1 MEEKTGFTYR
11 SLFWPVAFIGVGVFL
26 LLGNLGILPEYSL
39 WTLFRLWPLAL
50 IVIGLDIMI
59 GRRSPV
65 IGGLIGLGAVALVL
79 VLVFAGPS
87 LGLAPADTELV
98 TERFTERVGNATSA
112 RVNLDLTV
120 GKTTLDAL
128 IDPNTLIDA
137 ELTYVG
143 EITFDVQGDKQKTIS
158 ISHRAPRFDFGD
170 WFRIADTDTRRL
182 WWDIG
187 LSPEIPLTL
196 NIDGSVGQSIID
208 LSDLQI
214 EDLEVDGDVGDF
226 HITLPAT
233 GKAYQADINGGV
245 GAFEIVLERGAAVNL
260 TIDGDVGEFIIDVPD
275 DAAVRV
281 DADIDVG
288 KVSVPSHLVQ
298 VSSGDDDF
306 VGESGVWETPD
317 FDEAEIRID
326 IVFKGGVGDLTVR

>member
-1 MEEKTGFTYR
+1 MEEKKGFRYR
-11 SLFWPVAFIGVGVFL
+11 SLFWPVVLISVGVFW
-26 LLGNLGILPEYSL
+26 LLGNLGILPEHSL
-39 WTLFRLWPLAL
+39 WTLIRLWPLAL

-59 GRRSPV
+59 GRRSPI

-87 LGLAPADTELV
+87 LGLTPPETELI
-98 TERFTERVGNATSA
+98 TERFTERIGNATSA
-112 RVNLDLTV
+112 RVNLDLTI
-120 GKTTLDAL
+120 GKTTIDAL
-128 IDPNTLIDA
+128 SDPNTLIDA
-137 ELTYVG
+137 ELSYVG
-143 EITFDVQGDKQKTIS
+143 EINFAVQGDMQKTIS
-158 ISHRAPRFDFGD
+158 LSHRAPRFDFGD
-170 WFRIADTDTRRL
+170 WLRITDTDTKRV

-196 NIDGSVGQSIID
+196 NIDGSIGQSIID

-233 GKAYQADINGGV
+233 EETYDAYLNGGV
-245 GAFEIVLERGAAVNL
+245 GAFEVIIQQGAAVNL
-260 TIDGDVGEFIIDVPD
+260 TIDGGVGKFVIDVPA

-281 DADIDVG
+281 EADMDIG
-288 KVSVPSHLVQ
+288 NVSVPSNFVR

-306 VGESGVWETPD
+306 IGESGIWETPG
-317 FDEAEIRID
+317 FDDAKVRIV

>member
-1 MEEKTGFTYR
+1 MEEKKGFRYR
-11 SLFWPVAFIGVGVFL
+11 SLFWPVVLISVGVFW
-26 LLGNLGILPEYSL
+26 LLGNLGILPEHSL
-39 WTLFRLWPLAL
+39 WTLVRLWPIAL
-50 IVIGLDIMI
+50 IVIGLDIMV

-79 VLVFAGPS
+79 ILVFAGPS
-87 LGLAPADTELV
+87 LGLTPPETELI
-98 TERFTERVGNATSA
+98 TERFTERIGNATSA
-112 RVNLDLTV
+112 RVNLDFDI

-128 IDPNTLIDA
+128 SDPNTLIDA

-143 EITFDVQGDKQKTIS
+143 EINFDVQGDKQKTIS

-170 WFRIADTDTRRL
+170 WFQIITDTDMKRA
-182 WWDIG
+182 WWDIS

-196 NIDGSVGQSIID
+196 NIDGSVGQSILD

-233 GKAYQADINGGV
+233 EKAYDVYINGGV
-245 GAFEIVLERGAAVNL
+245 GAFEVVLERGAAVNL
-260 TIDGDVGEFIIDVPD
+260 TIDGDIGEFIIDVPA

-281 DADIDVG
+281 DAEIDIG
-288 KVSVPSHLVQ
+288 NINVPSNFVRL
-298 VSSGDDDF
+298 SGDDDV
-306 VGESGVWETPD
+306 VGESGIWETPG
-317 FDEAEIRID
+317 FDDADVRIV
-326 IVFKGGVGDLTVR
+326 IVFRGDVGDLTVR

>member
-1 MEEKTGFTYR
+1 MEEKSGFRYR
-11 SLFWPVAFIGVGVFL
+11 SLFWPIVLIGVGVFW
-26 LLGNLGILPEYSL
+26 LLGNLGILPENYL

-65 IGGLIGLGAVALVL
+65 IGALIGLGAVALVL

-87 LGLAPADTELV
+87 LGITPPETELV
-98 TERFTERVGNATSA
+98 TERFTESIGNATSA
-112 RVNLDLTV
+112 RVNLDLAV

-128 IDPNTLIDA
+128 SDPNTLIDA

-143 EITFDVQGDKQKTIS
+143 EINFAVRGDEQKTIS
-158 ISHRAPRFDFGD
+158 ISHRDPSFGFN
-170 WFRIADTDTRRL
+170 WSWITDTDTKRA

-214 EDLEVDGDVGDF
+214 EDLDVDGDVGDF
-226 HITLPAT
+226 DITLPAT
-233 GKAYQADINGGV
+233 GKAYDAYINGGV

-260 TIDGDVGEFIIDVPD
+260 TIDGDVGEFVIDVPA

-281 DADIDVG
+281 DADVDIG
-288 KVSVPSHLVQ
+288 NINVPSSFIQLT
-298 VSSGDDDF
+298 SGDDLI
-306 VGESGVWETPD
+306 GESGVWETPG
-317 FDEAEIRID
+317 FDEAEVKIV
-326 IVFKGGVGDLTVR
+326 IVFNGGVGDLTVR

>member
-1 MEEKTGFTYR
+1 MEEKTGFRYR
-11 SLFWPVAFIGVGVFL
+11 SLFWPVAFIGVGVYL
-26 LLGNLGILPEYSL
+26 LLRNLGILPEYSL

-98 TERFTERVGNATSA
+98 TEKFTERIGNATSA
-112 RVNLDLTV
+112 RVNLDLAV

-128 IDPNTLIDA
+128 SDPNTLIDA

-143 EITFDVQGDKQKTIS
+143 DINFDIQGDQQKTIS

-170 WFRIADTDTRRL
+170 WFRISDTDTRRL

-196 NIDGSVGQSIID
+196 NIDGSVGQSILD

-233 GKAYQADINGGV
+233 EKAYDADINGGV

-260 TIDGDVGEFIIDVPD
+260 TIDGDVGEFVIDVPD

-281 DADIDVG
+281 DADINIG
-288 KVSVPSHLVQ
+288 NINVPSNFVRL
-298 VSSGDDDF
+298 SGDDHV
-306 VGESGVWETPD
+306 VGERGIWETPG
-317 FDEAEIRID
+317 FDEADARMV